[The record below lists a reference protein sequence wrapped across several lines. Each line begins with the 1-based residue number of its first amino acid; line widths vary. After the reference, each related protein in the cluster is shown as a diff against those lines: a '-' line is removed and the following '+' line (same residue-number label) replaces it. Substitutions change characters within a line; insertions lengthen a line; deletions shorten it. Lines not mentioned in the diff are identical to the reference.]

1 MEAAGGAMSECQREL
16 SRIVQALPRSG
27 IRRFFDLAAQM
38 EDVITLGVGEP
49 DFPTPWGISSSCVHA
64 LERGRTSYT
73 SNHGL
78 LELRRAISD
87 HLAACYG
94 VVYDPECELLVTVGV
109 SEALDLALRA
119 LLNPGDEVLVPQPC
133 YVSYVACV
141 QLAYG
146 QPVLVP
152 TDAAH
157 GFAVT
162 AAQLEEGIT
171 DRTKALLLGYPN
183 NPTGAV
189 LEREAMRDIAALAD
203 RYDLWV
209 LSDEIYDQLRYD
221 SPHICF
227 ASLPGMRERT
237 ILLNG
242 FSKSYAMTGW
252 RIGYAAAPARVL
264 EAMVKIHQYTML
276 CAPVTAQVAALEALR
291 RGQRYVEDMV
301 AEYDRRRRVLVKGL
315 NDLGLACFEPRGA
328 FYTFPSIRATG
339 LTSEQFCERLLLE
352 ERVAVVPGNAF
363 GECGEGHIR
372 ATYAN
377 SLERIQEALTRL
389 ERFVGRL

>member
-1 MEAAGGAMSECQREL
+1 MSECQREL

-27 IRRFFDLAAQM
+27 IRRFFDLATQM

-49 DFPTPWGISSSCVHA
+49 DFPTPWGIASSCVYA

-78 LELRRAISD
+78 LELRQAISE
-87 HLAACYG
+87 HLATRYG
-94 VVYDPECELLVTVGV
+94 VVYDPEREILVTVGV

-119 LLNPGDEVLVPQPC
+119 LVNPGDEVLVPQPC

-141 QLAYG
+141 ALAYG
-146 QPVLVP
+146 QPVLVQ

-162 AAQLEEGIT
+162 AAQLEERIT
-171 DRTKALLLGYPN
+171 ERTKALLLGYPN

-189 LEREAMRDIAALAD
+189 LEREALRDIAALAE

-209 LSDEIYDQLRYD
+209 ISDEIYDQLRYD
-221 SPHICF
+221 GPHICF

-252 RIGYAAAPARVL
+252 RIGYAAAPGRAVD
-264 EAMVKIHQYTML
+264 AMVKIHQYTML

-291 RGQRYVEDMV
+291 RGQRYVEAMV
-301 AEYDRRRRVLVKGL
+301 AEYDRRRRVLVKGF
-315 NDLGLACFEPRGA
+315 NDLGLECFEPRGA
-328 FYTFPSIRATG
+328 FYTFPSVRATG